1 MTLLTDQSTLMEHE
15 SSAVRQEVLRKFAEK
30 NIKVVVDA
38 RVSKVTA
45 EAVHLEDGRQ
55 IECNVAIWATG
66 AEP

>member
-15 SSAVRQEVLRKFAEK
+15 SSAVRHEVLRKFAEK

-45 EAVHLEDGRQ
+45 EAVHLEDGR
-55 IECNVAIWATG
+55 
-66 AEP
+66 

>member
-1 MTLLTDQSTLMEHE
+1 MEHE

-30 NIKVVVDA
+30 KIKVVVDA
-38 RVSKVTA
+38 RVSKVTT